1 MAAPKHRSRFLSTPS
16 ARRATLGGVCFFLC
30 AVISIHA
37 LCEEGDSTPARRR
50 SWLIYFYPRPLRG
63 GRPSPSRLT
72 PSSCYFY
79 PRPLRGGRPDAGP
92 ARLIDL
98 LGISIHALCEE
109 GDIQRQYVHQE
120 FRDFYPRPL
129 RGGRHLAE
137 LQNIMMRAISIH
149 ALCEEGDW
157 QRRHERGHQAVFLS
171 TPSARRAT
179 SSQASEQSNGQNFY
193 PRPLRGGRP
202 AFRDSSTITKNIS
215 IHALCEEGD
224 PPQFPLLL
232 LFYDFYPRPL
242 RGGRPVEWAKNLGIY
257 KISIHALCEEGDASC
272 KLFIVFLDLFL
283 STPSAR
289 RATGAA
295 ACLSGHGK
303 GNFYPRPLRGGRQSP
318 SPALCTP
325 SLFLSTP
332 SARRATHQY
341 LSGFGRLHRF
351 LSTPSARR
359 ATLSALGVQLLYSI
373 SIHALCEEGDQS
385 RPIHLSGCP
394 YFYPRP
400 LRGGRPHQH
409 QAGQ

>member
-1 MAAPKHRSRFLSTPS
+1 MR
-16 ARRATLGGVCFFLC
+16 GGIRL
-30 AVISIHA
+30 
-37 LCEEGDSTPARRR
+37 
-50 SWLIYFYPRPLRG
+50 YFYPRPLRG
-63 GRPSPSRLT
+63 GRLHRKLRNSRM
-72 PSSCYFY
+72 
-79 PRPLRGGRPDAGP
+79 G
-92 ARLIDL
+92 
-98 LGISIHALCEE
+98 
-109 GDIQRQYVHQE
+109 
-120 FRDFYPRPL
+120 
-129 RGGRHLAE
+129 
-137 LQNIMMRAISIH
+137 
-149 ALCEEGDW
+149 
-157 QRRHERGHQAVFLS
+157 
-171 TPSARRAT
+171 
-179 SSQASEQSNGQNFY
+179 
-193 PRPLRGGRP
+193 
-202 AFRDSSTITKNIS
+202 
-215 IHALCEEGD
+215 
-224 PPQFPLLL
+224 
-232 LFYDFYPRPL
+232 
-242 RGGRPVEWAKNLGIY
+242 
-257 KISIHALCEEGDASC
+257 KISIHALCEEGDQHSGTRRPSL
-272 KLFIVFLDLFL
+272 KTFL